1 MSIYEPDNDH
11 DPASIPLPRLSD
23 EAVIQIQDF
32 IYCVLDLFEDHYFGQ
47 IHRYYADRS
56 AHNLMSPAPPA
67 PSGAGPDLDDIPF

>member
-1 MSIYEPDNDH
+1 MSIYEHDNGH

-32 IYCVLDLFEDHYFGQ
+32 IYSVLDLFEDHYFGQ

-56 AHNLMSPAPPA
+56 AHNMIPPVPP
-67 PSGAGPDLDDIPF
+67 PSSGTDPDLDDIPF